1 VGGVKIMAMSPLSV
15 EKLKW
20 LLKALSCWRG
30 FGRGENKQYVIQ
42 ILFYLLIYKKIL
54 KKKRII

>member
-30 FGRGENKQYVIQ
+30 RGEEK
-42 ILFYLLIYKKIL
+42 FK
-54 KKKRII
+54 